1 MSKKIKTICPSCEKE
16 FILDVNDFDTD
27 DPVIAEMTLRLA
39 AMVHC
44 KSCSAY
50 HESREALEK
59 VRHQNNQT
67 IWEQEERLAH
77 LGKKSSA
84 ADKSEIKQNIKTAR
98 EDLLGAVK
106 QIARLDDA
114 RALYLGGILY
124 GDERVDTYNETSL
137 EQEQKDM
144 T

>member
-1 MSKKIKTICPSCEKE
+1 MSKKIRTICPSCEKE
-16 FILDVNDFDTD
+16 FILDADGFEMD
-27 DPVIAEMTLRLA
+27 DPVLDAMMLKLA

-44 KSCSAY
+44 KPCSAY

-84 ADKSEIKQNIKTAR
+84 EEKSAIKQNIKIAR
-98 EDLLGAVK
+98 EDLLEAIK

-114 RALYLGGILY
+114 RALQRGSGYVQG
-124 GDERVDTYNETSL
+124 T
-137 EQEQKDM
+137 
-144 T
+144 